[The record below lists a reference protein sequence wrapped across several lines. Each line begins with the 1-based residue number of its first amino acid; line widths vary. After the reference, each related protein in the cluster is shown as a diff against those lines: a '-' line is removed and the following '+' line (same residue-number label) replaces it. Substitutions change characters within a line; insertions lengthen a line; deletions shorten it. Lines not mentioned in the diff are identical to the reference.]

1 MNEEEVFAIQAVARE
16 LKKKPYRTIK
26 KVCGARGIICINN

>member
-16 LKKKPYRTIK
+16 LKKKSYRTIK
-26 KVCGARGIICINN
+26 KIREIICINN